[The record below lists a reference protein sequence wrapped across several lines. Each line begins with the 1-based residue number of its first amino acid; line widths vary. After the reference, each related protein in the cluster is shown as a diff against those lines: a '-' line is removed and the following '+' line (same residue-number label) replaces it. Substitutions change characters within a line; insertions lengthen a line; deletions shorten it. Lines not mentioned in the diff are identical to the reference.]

1 MHATAEILLSIGG
14 IMLLGL
20 LTDLLG
26 RRTFL
31 PRVTLLLL
39 FGMIIGPS
47 LLNLLPEIFIS
58 RFELIAN
65 IALIMVG
72 FLIGGK
78 LSRKLFKSLGKEL
91 VWVSLGAVIG
101 TVSIVG
107 FALTVVG
114 VSTEIAI
121 LLGCIATATAPAA
134 ILDVVEESKAKGHF
148 VNLLVSIVA
157 LDDAWGLIIFSL
169 GLAMIGLM
177 TGLNGLLPP
186 LLLAFKEIFGAVLIG
201 LAVGLPAAYLTGRIE
216 EGQPML
222 FEALGKVF
230 LCGGLAI
237 WFEVSFLIA
246 AIVMGMTIVNLA
258 KHHKY
263 PFHAIEDIESPF
275 IIMFFVMAGASLE
288 LDSLS
293 GIGVIGTV
301 YILARI
307 TGKIIGV
314 KISGE
319 LCKADSSV
327 KNWMGLAL
335 LPQAGVAMGMALVAS
350 NHFPEYRQLLLSVII
365 STTIFFELIG
375 PVITNRILKI
385 MANN

>member
-1 MHATAEILLSIGG
+1 MHQTAEILLSIGG

-20 LTDLLG
+20 VTDMLG

-78 LSRKLFKSLGKEL
+78 LSKKLFKSLGKEL
-91 VWVSLGAVIG
+91 IWISLGAVIG
-101 TVSIVG
+101 TVSIVSL
-107 FALTVVG
+107 ALIVAG
-114 VSTEIAI
+114 VSAEMAI
-121 LLGCIATATAPAA
+121 LFGCIATATAPAA
-134 ILDVVEESKAKGHF
+134 TLDVVEESKVKSHF
-148 VNLLVSIVA
+148 SRLLVSIVA
-157 LDDAWGLIIFSL
+157 LDDAWGLIVFSL

-177 TGLNGLLPP
+177 TGINGMLPP
-186 LLLAFKEIFGAVLIG
+186 LLLALKEIFGAVLIG
-201 LAVGLPAAYLTGRIE
+201 LAVGMPAAYLTGRIQQ
-216 EGQPML
+216 GQPML
-222 FEALGKVF
+222 FEALGIVF

-258 KHHKY
+258 RHHKY

-275 IIMFFVMAGASLE
+275 IILFFVMAGASLE

-293 GIGVIGTV
+293 SIGVIGTV

-307 TGKIIGV
+307 AGKIIGV
-314 KISGE
+314 KFAGE
-319 LCKADSSV
+319 ICKADNSV

-350 NHFPEYRQLLLSVII
+350 SHFPEYRQLLLSVII

-375 PVITNRILKI
+375 PVITNKILRKT
-385 MANN
+385 ANN

>member
-1 MHATAEILLSIGG
+1 MHQTAEILLSIGG

-20 LTDLLG
+20 VTDLLG

-47 LLNLLPEIFIS
+47 LLNLLPDIFIS

-78 LSRKLFKSLGKEL
+78 LSRNLFKSLGKEL
-91 VWVSLGAVIG
+91 IWVSLGAVIG
-101 TVSIVG
+101 TVSIVSL
-107 FALTVVG
+107 ALIVAG
-114 VSTEIAI
+114 VSAEIAI
-121 LLGCIATATAPAA
+121 LFGCIATATAPAA
-134 ILDVVEESKAKGHF
+134 TLDVVEESKVKGHF
-148 VNLLVSIVA
+148 ARLLISIVA
-157 LDDAWGLIIFSL
+157 LDDAWGLILFSV
-169 GLAMIGLM
+169 GLAMVGLM
-177 TGLNGLLPP
+177 VGNGLFSP
-186 LLLAFKEIFGAVLIG
+186 LLLAFKEIFGAILIG
-201 LAVGLPAAYLTGRIE
+201 LAVGVPAAYLTGRIE
-216 EGQPML
+216 QGQPML
-222 FEALGKVF
+222 FEALGIVF

-237 WFEVSFLIA
+237 WLEVSFLIA
-246 AIVMGMTIVNLA
+246 AITMGMTIVNLA

-263 PFHAIEDIESPF
+263 PFHAIENIESPF
-275 IIMFFVMAGASLE
+275 IILFFVLAGASLE
-288 LDSLS
+288 LDSLL

-307 TGKIIGV
+307 AGKIIGV

-319 LCKADSSV
+319 LCKADSPV

-350 NHFPEYRQLLLSVII
+350 NHFPEYRQLLLSVVI

-375 PVITNRILKI
+375 PVITNRVLRKT
-385 MANN
+385 ANN